1 MACKTSCKL
10 CDKFIMS
17 KDITLAGGN
26 LVVNLE
32 KGYYGKDKRFCIVFA
47 QAIPPAPTN
56 TPVVIT
62 IGDGT
67 AQYPFTDSCCSQ
79 ATVCD
84 IRTRKVYPCR
94 VITNRTTGVFRW
106 VGKFCRDASND
117 LPALDGTAPA
127 APTA

>member
-10 CDKFIMS
+10 CEKLVISQAVTF
-17 KDITLAGGN
+17 TGGN
-26 LVVNLE
+26 VVVNLPA
-32 KGYYGKDKRFCIVFA
+32 GSYGNGCKYCIVIA
-47 QAIPPAPTN
+47 QAIPLAPTN